1 MCKIV
6 NIKREREWSNKIH
19 EYFVLKT
26 SNIRCILLCTMY
38 MLYKFFGCSEFTGIH
53 HWTNSVYRCDGMNNY
68 LLYNFNMILI
78 QKKIHSMRNR
88 LFIFRLHDNF
98 NWIYFT
104 WRSVFYMYNVL
115 YIYIRLCDSNQS
127 LMLVYDHDDVAC
139 IYAETAW
146 SICAS
151 INYILVL
158 AETLYYIV
166 PKKKPAKPF
175 EKG

>member
-1 MCKIV
+1 M
-6 NIKREREWSNKIH
+6 NSP
-19 EYFVLKT
+19 
-26 SNIRCILLCTMY
+26 
-38 MLYKFFGCSEFTGIH
+38 EFTIERILYTAVME
-53 HWTNSVYRCDGMNNY
+53 WTTIFFTISTW
-68 LLYNFNMILI
+68 FWSK
-78 QKKIHSMRNR
+78 KKIHSMRNR